1 MKFKAKVD
9 IDVKNFGIAYEL
21 IDKETANR
29 IRDIG
34 DSLALTSSGAAP
46 HDEGI
51 LEKSY
56 KVELTK
62 RSATVSFS
70 AFNNGCD
77 YAVKM
82 HDGVY
87 NLGPGSRAK
96 PGGIGMSGKHY
107 SVGPKYLSRPL
118 EGEAETYAKYVN
130 DGIGNILDSFE

>member
-1 MKFKAKVD
+1 MNFKVKVD
-9 IDVKNFGIAYEL
+9 IDVKNFGIANDL

-34 DSLALTSSGAAP
+34 DSLALTASGAAP

-51 LEKSY
+51 LEKNY

-70 AFNNGCD
+70 AFNNGYD

-87 NLGPGSRAK
+87 NLGPGSKTK
-96 PGGIGMSGKHY
+96 PGGVGMSGKHY

-118 EGEAETYAKYVN
+118 EGEAKTYADYIN
-130 DGIGNILDSFE
+130 TGIGNILDSFG